1 MKAMILAAGR
11 GERLRPL
18 TDTVPKCLVPING
31 RPLLSYWMTLLERHG
46 FDDVIINVHHLP
58 DAVRAFA
65 DGVRHPRLTL
75 FNEPQL
81 LGSAGTVRANRD
93 WVADGAS
100 FLIAYADDLSK
111 ALSRLADRV
120 SRTVAR
126 EVERLHHP
134 DRRRPADLEVT
145 GAASGETTTLP

>member
-1 MKAMILAAGR
+1 MNLRVSDKKGMLSQGLLMLAERRLQFALGRFESRIRSVALTVSDLTGPRGGIDKVCRIAIGLRGVPMIVVT
-11 GERLRPL
+11 E
-18 TDTVPKCLVPING
+18 N
-31 RPLLSYWMTLLERHG
+31 
-46 FDDVIINVHHLP
+46 
-58 DAVRAFA
+58 DA
-65 DGVRHPRLTL
+65 
-75 FNEPQL
+75 
-81 LGSAGTVRANRD
+81 
-93 WVADGAS
+93 
-100 FLIAYADDLSK
+100 DLSK